1 MAQGG
6 IVLVLVAV
14 ISIMAVSMFMY
25 LDISSNIVE
34 VNSPDKVVVGPV
46 EYSLSF
52 EEIHQGNK
60 ETIPENTF
68 VQIQITAENIGD
80 EKAVVSKEQFYI
92 IKDNKKYNAVYG
104 EFSPKDLESESIEP
118 GKSIEK
124 TTQFDIPFDEELQY
138 SVVIRPNSMQLGANT
153 AIVCIVQ
160 C

>member
-6 IVLVLVAV
+6 IFLVLVVV
-14 ISIMAVSMFMY
+14 ITIMSVSMYMY

-34 VNSPDKVVVGPV
+34 VNSPDKVAVGPV
-46 EYSLSF
+46 EYTLSF
-52 EEIHQGNK
+52 EEIHQGNE
-60 ETIPENTF
+60 ETTPENTF
-68 VQIQITAENIGD
+68 VQIRITGENISD
-80 EKAVVSKEQFYI
+80 EKALISKEQFYI

-104 EFSPKDLESESIEP
+104 EFSSNDLESEWVEP

-124 TTQFDIPFDEELQY
+124 TTQFDIPFDEEIPY

-153 AIVCIVQ
+153 AIVCIIH